1 MLDMHQAIFNQIM
14 YKEID
19 CNPPKSLAD
28 VQELWDDPVVGK
40 PSGSRNTTFQ
50 GALKSMLS
58 FLAPCLPFHVDV
70 QGLYQMGTNYQLG
83 ALRTASQSQS
93 TAIAYPACL

>member
-1 MLDMHQAIFNQIM
+1 M

-19 CNPPKSLAD
+19 CYLPKSLAD

-40 PSGSRNTTFQ
+40 PNFSGSRNITFQ

-58 FLAPCLPFHVDV
+58 FLAPCLPLHVDV

-83 ALRTASQSQS
+83 AVRTASQSQS